1 MKKIYPIEERC
12 IGCHLCEV
20 ACIVEHSKVKNPVSA
35 YFTEGL
41 TFNHEVSSYTPEPNQ
56 ALSDNRPKPLN
67 RCIVEENG
75 ALCLSTNCRHCEEA
89 SCILACKNGSLYKD
103 EEGRVL
109 LNEKK
114 CVGCWM
120 CLMACEYGSINR
132 NVYIKNVS
140 LIENNAIQH
149 HCDLCPER
157 EEPACVMVCPTKA
170 LAFDNRK

>member
-1 MKKIYPIEERC
+1 M
-12 IGCHLCEV
+12 CEV
-20 ACIVEHSKVKNPVSA
+20 ACIVEHAKVKNPVSA

-41 TFNHEVSSYTPEPNQ
+41 TFNREISSYTPEPNQ
-56 ALSDNRPKPLN
+56 ALADDRPKPLN
-67 RCIVEENG
+67 RCIIEENG

-120 CLMACEYGSINR
+120 CLMACEYGSISR
-132 NVYIKNVS
+132 NVYIKNVPS
-140 LIENNAIQH
+140 IENNAIQH
-149 HCDLCPER
+149 HCDLCPQR

-170 LAFDNRK
+170 LVSEERK